1 MEEDCHGS
9 NYGRLAA
16 VILVAAL
23 LGLAGCGDREQ
34 VAEAERG
41 YQGKPDG
48 KPWNNEPLAYDSP
61 RWTKGNQA
69 SWEEQ
74 IKKRQLTQ
82 HEDRRI
88 ND

>member
-1 MEEDCHGS
+1 VEARRTIDYC
-9 NYGRLAA
+9 RPVFLILAA
-16 VILVAAL
+16 AL
-23 LGLAGCGDREQ
+23 FGLAACGEREQ
-34 VAEAERG
+34 TAEAKRG

-48 KPWNNEPLAYDSP
+48 KPWDNEPLAYENAKWKRGD
-61 RWTKGNQA
+61 QA
-69 SWEEQ
+69 SWEAQ